1 MAEQKVS
8 YRYAK
13 ALLDTA
19 VQHNLT
25 EQIFED
31 FKSVSKIFSAL
42 PELLSLAR
50 KPIIAPQRKKKL
62 YQEIF
67 SFRISELTMNFI
79 LFLVDKN
86 RDDLILDIIKQY
98 ENLYY
103 KLNDYLP
110 VEIYVAVDV
119 GENTKKKIV
128 EKIAKNTG
136 KKIVPKFIVNPRIK
150 GGFIVKVEDW
160 VYDASLK
167 NKLDSLYEKL
177 VSNESNN

>member
-1 MAEQKVS
+1 MTEQKVS

-19 VQHNLT
+19 VQRNLT

-31 FKSVSKIFSAL
+31 FKNVAKIFSAL

-50 KPIIAPQRKKKL
+50 KPIIAPLKKKKL
-62 YQEIF
+62 YQEIL
-67 SFRISELTMNFI
+67 SSRVSELTMNFV

-86 RDDLILDIIKQY
+86 RDDLLLDIIKQY

-103 KLNDYLP
+103 KLNDYLS
-110 VEIYVAVDV
+110 VEIYVAVDI
-119 GENTKKKIV
+119 GENSKRKII

-150 GGFIVKVEDW
+150 GGFIIKIGDW

-167 NKLDSLYEKL
+167 NKLDSLYERL
-177 VSNESNN
+177 LSNGNS

>member
-31 FKSVSKIFSAL
+31 FKNIAKIFSIL
-42 PELLSLAR
+42 PELNSLAR
-50 KPIIAPQRKKKL
+50 KPIIAPQKKKKL

-67 SFRISELTMNFI
+67 SYRVSELAMSFI
-79 LFLVDKN
+79 LFLVDKS

-103 KLNDYLP
+103 KLKDYLP
-110 VEIYVAVDV
+110 VEIFVAIDI
-119 GENTKKKIV
+119 GENSKNKIV
-128 EKIAKNTG
+128 EKIAKNMG
-136 KKIVPKFIVNPRIK
+136 KKIVPKFIINPRIK
-150 GGFIVKVEDW
+150 GGFIVKIEDW
-160 VYDASLK
+160 VYDASLR
-167 NKLDSLYEKL
+167 NKLDALYEQL
-177 VSNESNN
+177 LAGGIN